1 MSTLITAHG
10 LARDIDEFLR
20 FKRAMG
26 MPYLRGEFDL
36 NSLRRFIVM
45 HWGERTPVALDD
57 AVRQWTSRIDGRK
70 AVTVGNEFGVVRQL
84 CLC

>member
-57 AVRQWTSRIDGRK
+57 AVSEYFRPSWTAFQADRGRGFSVIVDG
-70 AVTVGNEFGVVRQL
+70 VSD
-84 CLC
+84 